1 MTGAGFYQPRRVS
14 PIGMATVIL
23 LHGVALT
30 ALMTM
35 KMDMPGKRTFGH
47 IDIFDVPEPPPPP
60 PIPPPP
66 PPPPSSAHLPTTHLT
81 IPTQIVD
88 VIQHPP
94 STVTPFPPL
103 PPMGNNGT
111 GPTPLPPVPP
121 TPPPPRTFEPAR
133 AHANLGSYVSDIDY
147 PDSARRND
155 EQGTTRFRLA
165 VGIDG
170 RVTGCTVVG
179 SSGSSALDSATCRLM
194 KNRARFTPARDSNGN
209 ATTDNVASAI
219 RWVLPEG

>member
-1 MTGAGFYQPRRVS
+1 MTGAGFYQPQRIS

-35 KMDMPGKRTFGH
+35 KMDVPGKRIFGPLQ
-47 IDIFDVPEPPPPP
+47 IFDVPVPPPPP
-60 PIPPPP
+60 PVSVP
-66 PPPPSSAHLPTTHLT
+66 PPPPSSAQPRTTTTNPH
-81 IPTQIVD
+81 PIVD
-88 VIQHPP
+88 HIIQQP
-94 STVTPFPPL
+94 SFSFPPL
-103 PPMGNNGT
+103 PPPPPLGNIGT
-111 GPTPLPPVPP
+111 EPSPPQPVP
-121 TPPPPRTFEPAR
+121 TPPSRTFEPAR

-155 EQGTTRFRLA
+155 EQGTTRFRLS
-165 VGIDG
+165 VGTDG